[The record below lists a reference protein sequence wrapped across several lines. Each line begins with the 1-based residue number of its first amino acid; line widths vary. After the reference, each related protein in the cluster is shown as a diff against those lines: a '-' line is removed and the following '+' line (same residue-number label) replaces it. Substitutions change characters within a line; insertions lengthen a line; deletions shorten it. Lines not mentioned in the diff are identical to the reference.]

1 MEEWA
6 YSAYYSLTNYRK
18 QIEAYVFDVVRSV
31 IPQLEIDEVFASK
44 IDMGKHIHKELDEV
58 LNEFGY
64 KIMYSLVT
72 DLSPDPL
79 TKASMNEIKHVSFS
93 F

>member
-1 MEEWA
+1 
-6 YSAYYSLTNYRK
+6 
-18 QIEAYVFDVVRSV
+18 
-31 IPQLEIDEVFASK
+31 
-44 IDMGKHIHKELDEV
+44 MGKHIHKELDEV

-79 TKASMNEIKHVSFS
+79 TKASMNEIKHAS
-93 F
+93 